1 MSRSTL
7 RQLLPIVATK
17 GRRKRSAKQETKEAI
32 DAIGRKIRRDMIA
45 NNLMPDPKKRAPRQR
60 WAWQCGEPGDRK
72 GGIVAADTRS
82 QARAL
87 IKKELGLK
95 PQHRL
100 PVGIQIET
108 IQEKHHANKPSGV

>member
-1 MSRSTL
+1 
-7 RQLLPIVATK
+7 VAPR
-17 GRRKRSAKQETKEAI
+17 GRRRRSAKQETKAAI
-32 DAIGRKIRRDMIA
+32 DAIGRKIKRDMIDNGLIA
-45 NNLMPDPKKRAPRQR
+45 DPSKRAPRHR

-87 IKKELGLK
+87 IKKEMGLK

-100 PVGIQIET
+100 PVGIQIE
-108 IQEKHHANKPSGV
+108 IIGGGNAA